1 MTQNMKYFFPI
12 LILFAV
18 LAACSAEEEEK
29 PDTKEETEDYFEG
42 VITTFEGEKFKSTV
56 FNDLLEE
63 LGVCEF
69 ETSDSSYYAAC
80 SPENFKIS
88 SFKNEGSLEDAFIL
102 EMKAGIFPKNAEV
115 PIPPVRHVIIFEREG
130 DKLVRVGGF
139 RGNLIGKKANAK
151 SGADDLLLALYDTDD
166 ETLFHCVFKWN
177 GGKYEFDSIDR
188 LDYGDG
194 FRTIKGEDKL
204 ETTQQIF
211 QQLRD
216 KSLIF

>member
-1 MTQNMKYFFPI
+1 MNYFFPI
-12 LILFAV
+12 LLLFGV
-18 LAACSAEEEEK
+18 LTACTAEVEDK
-29 PDTKEETEDYFEG
+29 PEKEESEEYFEG
-42 VITTFEGEKFKSTV
+42 IATTFEGKKFENTI

-69 ETSDSSYYAAC
+69 ESSDSTYYATC

-88 SFKNEGSLEDAFIL
+88 KFKNEGGLKDAFIL

-115 PIPPVRHVIIFEREG
+115 PLPPVRHVIIFEREG
-130 DKLVRVGGF
+130 GKLVRVGGF
-139 RGNLIGKKANAK
+139 RGNLIGKRPNAK

-177 GGKYEFDSIDR
+177 GGKYEFHSIER
-188 LDYGDG
+188 LDYGEG

>member
-1 MTQNMKYFFPI
+1 MKYI
-12 LILFAV
+12 LPLLTLLGV
-18 LAACSAEEEEK
+18 LVACSAEEDEPIEKDAEE
-29 PDTKEETEDYFEG
+29 YFEG
-42 VITTFEGEKFKSTV
+42 IATTFEGKKFKSNAY
-56 FNDLLEE
+56 NDLLEE

-88 SFKNEGSLEDAFIL
+88 KFKNEGNLEDAFIL
-102 EMKAGIFPKNAEV
+102 EMKAGIFPKNAEA
-115 PIPPVRHVIIFEREG
+115 PLPPVRHVIIFEREG
-130 DKLVRVGGF
+130 GKLVRVGGF
-139 RGNLIGKKANAK
+139 RGNLIGKRANAK

-177 GGKYEFDSIDR
+177 GGKYEFHSIER
-188 LDYGDG
+188 MDYGDG

>member
-1 MTQNMKYFFPI
+1 MKLRMKYVLP
-12 LILFAV
+12 LLTLFGV
-18 LAACSAEEEEK
+18 LVACTGEVEEEPVEK
-29 PDTKEETEDYFEG
+29 ETEEYFEG
-42 VITTFEGEKFKSTV
+42 IATTFEGEKFKSSV
-56 FNDLLEE
+56 YNDLLKE

-69 ETSDSSYYAAC
+69 ESADSTYYAVC

-88 SFKNEGSLEDAFIL
+88 KFKNEGSLEDAFIL

-115 PIPPVRHVIIFEREG
+115 PLPPVRHVIIFEREG
-130 DKLVRVGGF
+130 GKLVRVGGF
-139 RGNLIGKKANAK
+139 RGNLIGKRANAK

-177 GGKYEFDSIDR
+177 GGKYEFHSIER
-188 LDYGDG
+188 MDYGEG

>member
-1 MTQNMKYFFPI
+1 MKHKFKYLFPI
-12 LILFAV
+12 LILFV
-18 LAACSAEEEEK
+18 FVACSAETDEIPEVEEEK
-29 PDTKEETEDYFEG
+29 EEYFEG
-42 VITTFEGEKFKSTV
+42 IVTNFEGKKFKSSV

-69 ETSDSSYYAAC
+69 ETSDSSYYAVC

-88 SFKNEGSLEDAFIL
+88 SFMNEGSMEDAFIL
-102 EMKAGIFPKNAEV
+102 EMKAGIFPKNAEA
-115 PIPPVRHVIIFEREG
+115 PLPPVRHVIFFEREG
-130 DKLVRVGGF
+130 GKLIRVGGF
-139 RGNLIGKKANAK
+139 RGNLIGRRANTK

-177 GGKYEFDSIDR
+177 GGKYEFDSIER
-188 LDYGDG
+188 LDYGEG
-194 FRTIKGEDKL
+194 FRTIKGENKL